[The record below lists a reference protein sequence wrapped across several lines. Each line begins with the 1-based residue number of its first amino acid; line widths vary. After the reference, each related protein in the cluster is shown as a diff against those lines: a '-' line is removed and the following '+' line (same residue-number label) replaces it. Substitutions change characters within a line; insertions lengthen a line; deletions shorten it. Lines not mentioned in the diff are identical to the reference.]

1 MITKGE
7 GEKEIS
13 FLHVCFYQQP
23 RKYPTA
29 FFFQQDQKR
38 YLNKMNILRKLSDV
52 VILID
57 VNVTTIQL
65 IFGCGILNIKV
76 VPFLTL
82 RYLLDGLKFD
92 GIF

>member
-1 MITKGE
+1 MSVFINNLE
-7 GEKEIS
+7 SI
-13 FLHVCFYQQP
+13 QQH
-23 RKYPTA
+23 

-65 IFGCGILNIKV
+65 IFGCGILNIKWSR
-76 VPFLTL
+76 FL

>member
-1 MITKGE
+1 
-7 GEKEIS
+7 
-13 FLHVCFYQQP
+13 
-23 RKYPTA
+23 
-29 FFFQQDQKR
+29 
-38 YLNKMNILRKLSDV
+38 MNILRKLSDV

>member
-1 MITKGE
+1 
-7 GEKEIS
+7 
-13 FLHVCFYQQP
+13 
-23 RKYPTA
+23 
-29 FFFQQDQKR
+29 
-38 YLNKMNILRKLSDV
+38 MNILRKLSDV

-65 IFGCGILNIKV
+65 IFGCGILNIKWSR
-76 VPFLTL
+76 FL